1 MIKKLPCRI
10 DIRQGV
16 DNLFRAWVG
25 IDPNKLGFD
34 VDKDA
39 TFITFIQTV
48 IAKAISKRKCL
59 KDAKKIVRARG
70 FNNE

>member
-25 IDPNKLGFD
+25 IDPIRLGFD
-34 VDKDA
+34 IDKDA

-59 KDAKKIVRARG
+59 KEAKKIVRTKG
-70 FNNE
+70 FSND